1 MEGRSVGCGSGRLR
15 NLTICSVAK
24 RRVRSGHRTGEG
36 AGTWSVFCFLSG
48 MLDGLAVGGGRGVEL
63 VFGTGPKAEFDSPLS
78 I

>member
-1 MEGRSVGCGSGRLR
+1 MECVL
-15 NLTICSVAK
+15 
-24 RRVRSGHRTGEG
+24 
-36 AGTWSVFCFLSG
+36 FLSG